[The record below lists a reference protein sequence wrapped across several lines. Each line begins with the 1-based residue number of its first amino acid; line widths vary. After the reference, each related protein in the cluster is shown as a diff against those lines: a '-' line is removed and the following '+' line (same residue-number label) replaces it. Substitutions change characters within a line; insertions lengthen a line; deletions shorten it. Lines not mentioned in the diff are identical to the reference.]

1 MANLE
6 KQYKEKL
13 EEFKSLLKDL
23 NELRKK
29 GKQRTDESMN
39 NKLEQLR
46 QLMTVAEEQ
55 VIAKYDDESL
65 NRIISKLSSELQCLD
80 KLLEGRPVNTA
91 TEILA
96 NASGGLALRGIL
108 VGETFSDD
116 CVKRIVLSAPTDVKL
131 MNPLMTQIDKVEN
144 FSSKSQSDHFH
155 RSLDT
160 MGYSAAI
167 TIKGGRFGF
176 NAEAD
181 FSQNYEEEDELE
193 STCHRKVHFE
203 SRVVYSIVPTAA
215 CELNKFSLKLSQQAL
230 QELKSIDTLFG
241 GSESLEL
248 VNKKCEDFLAA
259 YGSHINVGVL
269 HFGGV
274 NKFVATYTSE
284 TESKSDEIKYMVRDA
299 LSAYVS
305 ASYSGLGF
313 CVGGSVSADQINTH
327 ASFTNE
333 YEKSEQAKTLLHTT
347 RNGGPHEVN
356 ALQLWKIGLVTCN
369 STWALIDRGR
379 SLSTDFV
386 GIWKLIPNHK
396 DEFEEPYR
404 LETVLMTAWERMSGY
419 LGFNDQE
426 LTFLK
431 GREEIDLLIEKIAKW
446 NSCPILPEKCIEYL
460 QEMLKTVKEVEAHTS
475 TNKYWANKLCTE
487 VNISSLLAKVV
498 ELRDKLDPKNV
509 SMIRFLIRKLVN
521 PVGYREFPGKQMI
534 LKWAVITKTED
545 IPSLL
550 AEVRVKNIPDLMR
563 NLKEKFIPVLQ
574 IEHAKNIEKN
584 VQVIDGINAGATVDM
599 ALCVGQLLKDLQS
612 SGEEHE
618 MFFLKVAL
626 LPLYYHWPT
635 RKFETLLTMEKLQD
649 FVQSI
654 EESWNEFQVHKE
666 KGIVQLEAFLIHNSL
681 SSGHFDEGRESSEN
695 EFSETI
701 KELRQVLSPQ
711 LNEVLNRYATRSPFN
726 WVNMA
731 NVTGELASGNMSAS
745 EEKEVNIV
753 DLENMASSKEKNEQE
768 QRPVITTNAG
778 MTAQSAFSDTLK
790 ALGLDQYFPS
800 LISLLD
806 AMVIK
811 RTTGPLKLVDIP
823 WTIIHKLLMIDFHAR
838 DHHLSVVNKSL
849 REERSDDGGNFDFEA
864 LLEMDN
870 DSDDEDKPAK
880 INTLDAM
887 VAIFTCC
894 DNFLKQ
900 TLAQKLFVCKLAI
913 PFLYPIGS
921 EDNVGMSVWAL
932 RTINVHWHSNL
943 NEASETPVTER
954 PFPLVSFIR
963 LGRPPLSKSKLIN
976 DILRDE
982 SHDTFFHHDC
992 NNGVVERRIANGL
1005 VECSWFITGGREKD
1019 HLPCTTMLLNLRGD
1033 ASLLNKQMKILQ
1045 EISSV
1050 LFVIVT
1056 SQDLARA
1063 PNTKTCQQ
1071 ILQTARKTI
1080 LFVVRGDG
1088 QQSARNL
1095 RAFYEAVGKDILKGV
1110 PIISSKTKEGVQ
1122 KNASELKTEARTTLS
1137 EVLAGCSGT
1146 LIEDCAKRTRD
1157 MGIIIDECDDKA
1169 CQEGKISA
1177 EKVVRYM
1184 DDRQIV
1190 DCKALLLPM
1199 QGNEWIEYCKLLKK
1213 QHRADGKGSHLTTY
1227 EANILKQKMDRLR
1240 DKQVEICNR
1249 LTPFIKDFMSA
1260 LQNNRDVVMYF
1271 LKWMNLLLDANS
1283 RATLPGLRK
1292 QYHMVWTE
1300 FQETK
1305 KEQDKE
1311 KLHHLKLQVDEKES
1325 QLSKASLG
1333 LENLFRELGQIYEAV
1348 KESGETGKATRAAVE
1363 YLPER
1368 AAELLLNGTPLE
1380 LVDGDASSVPIG
1392 WVSGVLSKLENI
1404 IGKKKLFVLSV
1415 LGIQSSGKSTLLNTM
1430 FGLQFAVSAGRC
1442 TRGAYMQLIPVDGDT
1457 NMPFDYVAVV
1467 DTEGLRA
1474 PELGQL
1480 KHEHDNELATLVIG
1494 LGDVTMINIKG
1505 ENTAEMKDILQIA
1518 VHAFLRMNLVRKNI
1532 RDHRTCIF
1540 VHQNVPAANAEELM
1554 MHGCQKLQESLDHMA
1569 KEAALSESIADIHS
1583 FSQIINFDVQ
1593 KHVWYFSDLWHG
1605 DPPMAPANP
1614 GYSEKVRSVRL
1625 QLLEKIALEQKTF
1638 LTASDLSIRLSD
1650 LWNGIL
1656 ADDFVFSFRNSLEVK
1671 AYNSLQSKYY
1681 ALEWELQDKMKSWLH
1696 TAEIELKRCETSE
1709 DLENSYQ
1716 SLIGVLST
1724 VLTEKVEGIKTC
1736 LMEYFENCEQQEI
1749 VIQWQETKLNQL
1761 NFAVEQQ
1768 HYEGRTDLLSIKEAR
1783 RVEILQAEKWSNH
1796 EIYIMDKAVEL
1807 ADELK
1812 GKEASNFELE
1822 QKFELMWTRMVN
1834 ELATKTADKDMRM
1847 DVVMDEI
1854 LHQIFHAHGGL
1865 LRKELQKNPLNY
1877 VRQHT
1882 SLESSVPL
1890 DFVKNEDI
1898 SVKRTIGK
1906 AVKNFFSAD
1915 AGEFEARNK
1924 TVVLTRAIVKEISTD
1939 LKGLSKHDVKFNKSY
1954 ATKIIQKVVAKI
1966 DVHNENA
1973 DSNFTILP
1981 QYKVKLAVH
1990 VSRHCVQVFTL
2001 MQLEYNKKH
2010 GVKAKLQNYKNTAWS
2025 LFKNKVKQSTEE
2037 VIAGDLLTTHLET
2050 IVQDTVKNAIPR
2062 KCTEEV
2068 LRDFQMTKYYL
2079 MVKMMDDL
2087 AVKANFKKYKS
2098 YIENARR
2105 FALQWIAQ
2113 YTDKKMFSRKESS
2126 SMSRYEEISK
2136 SHISR
2141 IMLCIARS
2149 VSHATSEVDG
2159 KRGMRMTPWIEQFCE
2174 RVSEEIA
2181 VPVSTLMFVKDR
2193 SVIDF
2198 NNLQRIILDQL
2209 DEVQKK
2215 LEESFALKTA
2225 HSVEWDG
2232 SHPSHQIIDKI
2243 WGCPEQCPFCNEPCA
2258 DTTPD
2263 HYDLSGRSHM
2273 CVQHRPQG
2281 IGGIRW
2287 EEDGYIDGVNFCK
2300 GQLFTETCNYDIQR
2314 NVSFNCSTVN
2324 FKCRDSG
2331 NCSTTGDQSEWHKN
2345 KEYKTY
2351 IPDWDI
2357 APNPTNDV
2365 SRYWM
2370 WFMATYQH
2378 QLKDMYNA
2386 KLPDIPEDWMKISK
2400 AEALADL
2407 RKIHH

>member
-1 MANLE
+1 MADLE
-6 KQYKEKL
+6 KQNKKKL
-13 EEFKSLLKDL
+13 EELKILWKDL
-23 NELRKK
+23 DELRKQ

-55 VIAKYDDESL
+55 PTVQFDDENLDRMITNL
-65 NRIISKLSSELQCLD
+65 NSELKSLD
-80 KLLEGRPVNTA
+80 NLVEGRPVNTA
-91 TEILA
+91 TEILE
-96 NASGGLALRGIL
+96 NASGGLALRGIS
-108 VGETFSDD
+108 VGEALSDG

-144 FSSKSQSDHFH
+144 FSSKLQSDHFH

-160 MGYSAAI
+160 MGYSAAV
-167 TIKGGRFGF
+167 TIKGGHFGF

-181 FSQNYEEEDELE
+181 FSQNYEEAVKLE

-203 SRVVYSIVPTAA
+203 SRVEYTLVPTAA
-215 CELNKFSLKLSQQAL
+215 CELNKYRLKLSHQAL
-230 QELKSIDTLFG
+230 QELKSIDTLLG

-284 TESKSDEIKYMVRDA
+284 TESKSDQIKCMVRDA

-313 CVGGSVSADQINTH
+313 SVGGSVIADRINTH

-333 YEKSEQAKTLLHTT
+333 YEKSELAKTILHTT
-347 RNGGPHEVN
+347 RNGGPQEVN

-379 SLSTDFV
+379 PLLTDLWGV
-386 GIWKLIPNHK
+386 WKLIPNHK

-404 LETVLMTAWERMSGY
+404 LETSLMTAWERMSGY
-419 LGFNDQE
+419 LGSNDQE
-426 LTFLK
+426 QTFIE
-431 GREEIDLLIEKIAKW
+431 GREKIDLLIEKIVKW
-446 NSCPILPEKCIEYL
+446 NSCPILTEKSIEYL
-460 QEMLKTVKEVEAHTS
+460 QEMLKTVKEVEALTS

-487 VNISSLLAKVV
+487 VHISNLLAKIV
-498 ELRDKLDPKNV
+498 ELRDKLHPKNV

-521 PVGYREFPGKQMI
+521 PVGFREFPAKQMI
-534 LKWAVITKTED
+534 MKWAVISKTED

-550 AEVRVKNIPDLMR
+550 AEVRVTNIPDLIR
-563 NLKEKFIPVLQ
+563 NLKEKFIPALQ
-574 IEHAKNIEKN
+574 IEHTKNTEKS
-584 VQVIDGINAGATVDM
+584 VEVLDGINAGATVDM

-626 LPLYYHWPT
+626 LPLSYHWPT

-654 EESWNEFQVHKE
+654 EVSWNEFQVHKG
-666 KGIVQLEAFLIHNSL
+666 KGIMQLEAFLIHNLL

-701 KELRQVLSPQ
+701 IELRKVLSPQ
-711 LNEVLNRYATRSPFN
+711 LNKVLNRYATRSPFN
-726 WVNMA
+726 LVNMA
-731 NVTGELASGNMSAS
+731 NVTGELAKGNMSVC

-753 DLENMASSKEKNEQE
+753 DLENMASSKERNEQE
-768 QRPVITTNAG
+768 QRPVKTTNAV
-778 MTAQSAFSDTLK
+778 MTTQRAFSDTLK
-790 ALGLDQYFPS
+790 ALGLDQYFPAQ
-800 LISLLD
+800 ISLLD

-811 RTTGPLKLVDIP
+811 RTNGPPKLVDIP

-849 REERSDDGGNFDFEA
+849 REEKSDDEGNFDFEA
-864 LLEMDN
+864 LLEMHN
-870 DSDDEDKPAK
+870 DSDDEDRPEK
-880 INTLDAM
+880 INTLDAI

-932 RTINVHWHSNL
+932 RTINVQWHSNL
-943 NEASETPVTER
+943 NEALETPVTDK
-954 PFPLVSFIR
+954 PFPLVSFVR

-992 NNGVVERRIANGL
+992 NNGVVERRIADGL
-1005 VECSWFITGGREKD
+1005 VECSWFITGDREKD

-1056 SQDLARA
+1056 AQDLARA
-1063 PNTKTCQQ
+1063 TNTKTCQK

-1088 QQSARNL
+1088 QQSALDL
-1095 RAFYEAVGKDILKGV
+1095 RAFYKAVGKDILKGV

-1122 KNASELKTEARTTLS
+1122 KNASDLKTEARTKLS
-1137 EVLAGCSGT
+1137 EVLSRCSGT
-1146 LIEDCAKRTRD
+1146 LIEECAKRMSD
-1157 MGIIIDECDDKA
+1157 SGIIIDEYGDKA
-1169 CQEGKISA
+1169 CQEGKVTA

-1184 DDRQIV
+1184 DDKQIV

-1199 QGNEWIEYCKLLKK
+1199 QGIEWIEYCKLLKK
-1213 QHRADGKGSHLTTY
+1213 QHRAEGKGSHLTTY
-1227 EANILKQKMDRLR
+1227 KTNVAKQEMDRLR

-1249 LTPFIKDFMSA
+1249 LTPFIKDFMST

-1292 QYHMVWTE
+1292 QYHKVWTE

-1305 KEQDKE
+1305 KEQDKG
-1311 KLHHLKLQVDEKES
+1311 KLHRVKLQVDEKEN
-1325 QLSKASLG
+1325 QLANASLG

-1392 WVSGVLSKLENI
+1392 WVSAVLSKLGNI
-1404 IGKKKLFVLSV
+1404 IGEKRLFVLSV

-1474 PELGQL
+1474 PELGQP
-1480 KHEHDNELATLVIG
+1480 KYEHDNELATLVIG

-1505 ENTAEMKDILQIA
+1505 ENTAEMKDILQIV
-1518 VHAFLRMNLVRKNI
+1518 VHAFLRMNLVRKKI

-1540 VHQNVPAANAEELM
+1540 VHQNVPAANAEELT
-1554 MHGCQKLQESLDHMA
+1554 MHGSQKLQESLDHMA
-1569 KEAALSESIADIHS
+1569 KEAALSENIADIHS

-1593 KHVWYFSDLWHG
+1593 KHVWHFSDLWHG

-1614 GYSEKVRSVRL
+1614 GYSTKVRSVRL

-1671 AYNSLQSKYY
+1671 AYNGLQSKYY
-1681 ALEWELQDKMKSWLH
+1681 TLEWELQDKIKSWLH
-1696 TAEIELKRCETSE
+1696 TAEIELKRCKTPD
-1709 DLENSYQ
+1709 DLEKSYN
-1716 SLIGVLST
+1716 SLIGKLSK
-1724 VLTEKVEGIKTC
+1724 VLTEKAEGIKTC

-1749 VIQWQETKLNQL
+1749 VTQWQGTKLNQL

-1768 HYEGRTDLLSIKEAR
+1768 HYEGRTDLLSVKEAR
-1783 RVEILQAEKWSNH
+1783 RVEILQAKKWSYH
-1796 EIYIMDKAVEL
+1796 EKYIMDKAVEL

-1812 GKEASNFELE
+1812 GKEASDADLE
-1822 QKFELMWTRMVN
+1822 EKFESMWTRMVN
-1834 ELATKTADKDMRM
+1834 ELATKTSDKDLI
-1847 DVVMDEI
+1847 MDEVMNEVLYI
-1854 LHQIFHAHGGL
+1854 RFHAHGNF
-1865 LRKELQKNPLNY
+1865 LRKELEKMPLNIAL
-1877 VRQHT
+1877 QHP
-1882 SLESSVPL
+1882 SLESSITL
-1890 DFVKNEDI
+1890 EFVDKEHI
-1898 SVKRTIGK
+1898 SIKRGILGHVGK
-1906 AVKNFFSAD
+1906 AFKNLAGAD
-1915 AGEFEARNK
+1915 SGELDARNK
-1924 TVVLTRAIVKEISTD
+1924 TVALTRSILKEISID
-1939 LKGLSKHDVKFNKSY
+1939 LNGLSKGDVKFKKSY
-1954 ATKIIQKVVAKI
+1954 ATKIIQKLTAKI
-1966 DVHNENA
+1966 NTHNASA
-1973 DSNFTILP
+1973 DSNFTILHP
-1981 QYKVKLAVH
+1981 YAVKLAVH
-1990 VSRHCVQVFTL
+1990 VSRYCVHFFTL
-2001 MQLEYNKKH
+2001 MQSKYNKKH
-2010 GVKAKLQNYKNTAWS
+2010 GVKAKVQNYKDTAWS

-2037 VIAGDLLTTHLET
+2037 VFAGDLLITHLKQ
-2050 IVQDTVKNAIPR
+2050 IVLDTVKKAIPR
-2062 KCTEEV
+2062 NCTEEV

-2087 AVKANFKKYKS
+2087 AVKGNFKKYES
-2098 YIENARR
+2098 YIQNARE
-2105 FALQWIAQ
+2105 FTLQWITK
-2113 YTDKKMFSRKESS
+2113 YTDEKMFSRKESS
-2126 SMSRYEEISK
+2126 SMSRYAEISK
-2136 SHISR
+2136 SHIAR

-2159 KRGMRMTPWIEQFCE
+2159 KRGMGMTLWFGYFCD

-2181 VPVSTLMFVKDR
+2181 VPDNTLTFVKDR
-2193 SVIDF
+2193 SEIDF

-2215 LEESFALKTA
+2215 LEESFALETA

-2232 SHPSHQIIDKI
+2232 SHPSKQIIDKI
-2243 WGCPEQCPFCNEPCA
+2243 WGCPEQCPFCLEPCA
-2258 DTTPD
+2258 DTTPN
-2263 HYDLSGRSHM
+2263 HYDSSKKSHF

-2281 IGGIRW
+2281 IGGM
-2287 EEDGYIDGVNFCK
+2287 
-2300 GQLFTETCNYDIQR
+2300 Q
-2314 NVSFNCSTVN
+2314 
-2324 FKCRDSG
+2324 
-2331 NCSTTGDQSEWHKN
+2331 
-2345 KEYKTY
+2345 
-2351 IPDWDI
+2351 
-2357 APNPTNDV
+2357 
-2365 SRYWM
+2365 
-2370 WFMATYQH
+2370 
-2378 QLKDMYNA
+2378 
-2386 KLPDIPEDWMKISK
+2386 
-2400 AEALADL
+2400 
-2407 RKIHH
+2407 